1 MPVCI
6 DGPLAGE
13 TRDQGPSFEFDGREL
28 GLQSGTYL
36 LVNGEYLWQADWVAT
51 DTEDTE
57 TEKLE
62 YHCPVCGGTKFV
74 EGSIPGYT
82 GELMFAPRN
91 RTRRKRGFRVADL
104 LNAWKCRACGHVLLF
119 GMPEP

>member
-1 MPVCI
+1 MPTCI

-28 GLQSGTYL
+28 GLESGTYL

-51 DTEDTE
+51 DVE
-57 TEKLE
+57 TENPCQ
-62 YHCPVCGGTKFV
+62 YHCPVCGGTGFV
-74 EGSIPGYT
+74 EGSLPGFAGDLT
-82 GELMFAPRN
+82 FAPTN
-91 RTRRKRGFRVADL
+91 RTHRKRGFGVPDL
-104 LNAWKCRACGHVLLF
+104 LIARKCKACGHVLLF